1 MGIRSRKLV
10 YNIVIGVILLLVIV
24 ITLYPVI
31 WMVSGSLKSQQEF
44 YTNIWGIP
52 QSWLFQN
59 YINAWETGKLGSRY
73 LNTILITA
81 VFLAISLPVN
91 CCAAYALGRLSF
103 KGRGIIYTILL
114 MGIMMPGGVL
124 AIPTFTVALHFGLV
138 NSMVGLSVI
147 YCASSVSFGIFI
159 MRSFFISLPKSL
171 EEAALIDGCT
181 PFKSFRKI
189 ILPLSVPGIMTQV
202 IFNGLNTW
210 NEYFMASIFLRDEK
224 KYTLSI
230 GIATMQNASR
240 IIYPELFAALC
251 WVTLPMIV
259 VYLICQKSFIEG
271 IAAGAV
277 KG

>member
-1 MGIRSRKLV
+1 MGLRKRKLI
-10 YNIVIGVILLLVIV
+10 YNIIVGVILLLEIV

-31 WMVSGSLKSQQEF
+31 WMVSGSLKSQQDF
-44 YTNIWGIP
+44 YTNI
-52 QSWLFQN
+52 
-59 YINAWETGKLGSRY
+59 
-73 LNTILITA
+73 
-81 VFLAISLPVN
+81 
-91 CCAAYALGRLSF
+91 
-103 KGRGIIYTILL
+103 
-114 MGIMMPGGVL
+114 
-124 AIPTFTVALHFGLV
+124 
-138 NSMVGLSVI
+138 
-147 YCASSVSFGIFI
+147 CASSVSFGIFI

-181 PFKSFRKI
+181 PFKSFWKI

-230 GIATMQNASR
+230 GIATMQNAAH
-240 IIYPELFAALC
+240 IVYPELFAALC